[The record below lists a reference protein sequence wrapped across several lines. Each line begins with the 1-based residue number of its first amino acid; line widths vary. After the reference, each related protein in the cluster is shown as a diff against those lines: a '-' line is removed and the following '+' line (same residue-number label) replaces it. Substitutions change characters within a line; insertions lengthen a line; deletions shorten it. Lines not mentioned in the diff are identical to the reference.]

1 MALLGFHISKRF
13 TCHVDAYLFILSS
26 GDLLFWSKV
35 NVKLSYKACNIFNKG
50 LQTYLVNKLSDIL
63 GIVWDFTPFL
73 NLWKMYF
80 HHYERKRTGPLNKIK
95 VSLVLSR
102 ESERERLLRVQWLFT
117 QWAFMTSFTPQW
129 SCNYWQKCASLIKYL
144 HACAFSVWK
153 SVTFCPEDNITV
165 YWKSDLTPTKN
176 CAFRSCNYFLS
187 MCLYLYNHINYGSYF
202 LYKKI
207 ISLIAT

>member
-1 MALLGFHISKRF
+1 
-13 TCHVDAYLFILSS
+13 
-26 GDLLFWSKV
+26 
-35 NVKLSYKACNIFNKG
+35 
-50 LQTYLVNKLSDIL
+50 
-63 GIVWDFTPFL
+63 
-73 NLWKMYF
+73 MYF
-80 HHYERKRTGPLNKIK
+80 HHYERTGPLNKIK

-102 ESERERLLRVQWLFT
+102 ESKGERLLRVQWLFT

-153 SVTFCPEDNITV
+153 SVTFCPEDDITV
-165 YWKSDLTPTKN
+165 YWKSELTPTKKTMH
-176 CAFRSCNYFLS
+176 FDHVIIFLS
-187 MCLYLYNHINYGSYF
+187 MCSYITISIMEVSF